1 MSSPLDE
8 QALHQERME
17 LVLSLN
23 GNPVNA
29 EMAWQIIHRWDAL
42 VNVAKTAQ
50 EAEDHAQDYWDWVT
64 HYQPKLREALAALD
78 KDPSL

>member
-1 MSSPLDE
+1 MSSPLDRIE
-8 QALHQERME
+8 AKMQNRMFGQWPVIHPDT
-17 LVLSLN
+17 VL
-23 GNPVNA
+23 
-29 EMAWQIIHRWDAL
+29 AL
-42 VNVAKTAQ
+42 VNVAKAAQ